1 MADNDYEVVVLGGGA
16 AGIAAARRV
25 HDAGV
30 RCLLVEARG
39 RLGGRAFTQT
49 HAGFALDLG
58 CGWFHSAD
66 RNPWVAI
73 AERQGRS
80 FDKTPPPWAQRPSL
94 PYGFPIERQREFID
108 ALNAFFARQAA
119 AAKEPDRPA
128 SELLEPGNRWNGL
141 IGAVNTYISGGDLD
155 QLSVHDLENY
165 DATNVNWRVAEGYGA
180 TIAAHGANVPAELG
194 CIAHRIDHSDKRL
207 KIETSKGA
215 FVTDQAIV
223 ALPTAHIADE
233 TLKFTP
239 ALPGKIE
246 AAAGLPLG
254 LADKLFVSL
263 DDADE
268 FPSDSRVFGRND
280 RAETGAYH
288 VRPFG
293 RPLIEVYLGGSN
305 AWHLEEGGERAFF
318 DFARSELTNIF
329 GNGFAKRIRPLAVHL
344 WGGDPFAR
352 GSYSYARPGKAG
364 ERARLAAPVDNRLF
378 FAGEACSTHDYSTA
392 HGAYATGVI
401 AADEVLA
408 ARKARP

>member
-1 MADNDYEVVVLGGGA
+1 MMQAYGACWSRRADGWAGARSRKRTPATRSTSAA
-16 AGIAAARRV
+16 AG
-25 HDAGV
+25 
-30 RCLLVEARG
+30 
-39 RLGGRAFTQT
+39 FTPPT
-49 HAGFALDLG
+49 ATP
-58 CGWFHSAD
+58 GWQSQSAK
-66 RNPWVAI
+66 R
-73 AERQGRS
+73 RS

-141 IGAVNTYISGGDLD
+141 IGAINSYISGGDLD

-180 TIAAHGANVPAELG
+180 TIAAHGANVPAEFG
-194 CIAHRIDHSDKRL
+194 CIAHRVDHRDKRL

-263 DDADE
+263 DDANE

-293 RPLIEVYLGGSN
+293 RPLIEAYLGGSN
-305 AWHLEEGGERAFF
+305 AWHLEEGGERSLLRFRAIGV
-318 DFARSELTNIF
+318 DGHLWQ
-329 GNGFAKRIRPLAVHL
+329 RIR
-344 WGGDPFAR
+344 
-352 GSYSYARPGKAG
+352 
-364 ERARLAAPVDNRLF
+364 
-378 FAGEACSTHDYSTA
+378 
-392 HGAYATGVI
+392 
-401 AADEVLA
+401 
-408 ARKARP
+408 